1 MTTSNREWL
10 RRQVE
15 AEDGGFVSVGGFVMA
30 IEQLSAEHA
39 TVKPLRQAFARLVQL
54 KRRESALSIE
64 QFAERVDVD
73 LREVVGIET
82 DDRYTPTGLC
92 VHRIASFFKLPE
104 RPLMALAGL
113 LSVKD
118 ARFQDASLR
127 FAARSAPVDKLSTE
141 ERDALDA
148 YVKFLCDR

>member
-10 RRQVE
+10 RRQVQ
-15 AEDGGFVSVGGFVMA
+15 AEDGCFVSVGGFVMA
-30 IEQLSAEHA
+30 IEQLSANQA
-39 TVKPLRQAFARLVQL
+39 TVRPLRQAFARLVQL
-54 KRRESALSIE
+54 KRRECALSLE
-64 QFAERVDVD
+64 DFARRADVD

-82 DDRYTPTGLC
+82 DDEYAPSGLC

-118 ARFQDASLR
+118 PQFQDASLR
-127 FAARSAPVDKLSTE
+127 FAARSTPVDKLSSE
-141 ERDALDA
+141 ERDALEV
-148 YVKFLCDR
+148 YVKFLCER

>member
-15 AEDGGFVSVGGFVMA
+15 AEDGDFVSVGGFVMA

-39 TVKPLRQAFARLVQL
+39 TVKPLRQAFSRLVQL

-64 QFAERVDVD
+64 QFAERADID

-82 DDRYTPTGLC
+82 DDRYTPSGLC

-127 FAARSAPVDKLSTE
+127 FAARSASVDKLSSE

-148 YVKFLCDR
+148 YVNFLCNR

>member
-64 QFAERVDVD
+64 QFAERTDID
-73 LREVVGIET
+73 LREIVGIET
-82 DDRYTPTGLC
+82 DDQYTPSGLC

-127 FAARSAPVDKLSTE
+127 FAARSASVDKLSSE
-141 ERDALDA
+141 ERDALDV
-148 YVKFLCDR
+148 YVKFLCNR

>member
-104 RPLMALAGL
+104 RPLMEGRAVSRCFLALRGA
-113 LSVKD
+113 V
-118 ARFQDASLR
+118 
-127 FAARSAPVDKLSTE
+127 STS
-141 ERDALDA
+141 RQALDRGA
-148 YVKFLCDR
+148 RRA